1 MTQQVINLGTGPDT
15 QTGDTVYVAFNK
27 VNDNFTELYS
37 VLGANGADLHG
48 DTITGNAFITTGNIR
63 TGNLFAYGNIETV
76 GNIIGSQYLYPNG
89 QSVFGGN
96 TDLTSVDTDILP
108 SVGNVFNIGS
118 DTLPFYDAFFGN
130 SITINGFTISE
141 LNNSLYIGANGI
153 IDGALTTTGNIYAPY
168 ILGNFAGNISGN
180 ITAAGQDTQVLF
192 NDGGLTNG
200 NVGLTFD
207 KTAGVLFANSL
218 TIGSNTVIDGATLQ
232 VHGVD
237 SILLPAGDNLDRPD
251 IGVPGMIRFNTIL
264 GDIEYFDGNIWASPV
279 TSFTLTVANAQT
291 ASGTSVS
298 FDLPI
303 ANASTAGTVVCING
317 IVQQPLAAYNITGN
331 TVTFTEAP
339 LEGDVIDFRIFTTTA
354 SITEISDYYGTTG
367 LFLDQPVGSKVIVFK
382 NNTNDSLTI
391 QANGQVRVLSNI
403 KTESFT
409 TGSMVV
415 QGGIGVT
422 GNVFIDGTMYA
433 VAKSFL
439 IDHPSKPG
447 KKLQYGSLEGP
458 ENGVYVR
465 GRLQNS
471 NVIELPD
478 YWKDLIDE
486 STITVDLTPYKSYQE
501 LYVNSISHNRIKILN
516 RANTQIDC
524 FYTVWAER
532 KDIDKLKVEHE

>member
-15 QTGDTVYVAFNK
+15 QTGDTVYVAFTK
-27 VNDNFTELYS
+27 VNENFTELYS
-37 VLGANGADLHG
+37 VLGNTGADLHG
-48 DTITGNAFITTGNIR
+48 NTITGNAFITTGNIR
-63 TGNLFAYGNIETV
+63 TGNLFAYGNIVTV
-76 GNIIGSQYLYPNG
+76 GNIVASNFTYPNG
-89 QSVFGGN
+89 ESIFGN
-96 TDLTSVDTDILP
+96 IDFTSVDTDIIP
-108 SVGNVFNIGS
+108 SFGNVFDVGTDS
-118 DTLPFYDAFFGN
+118 LPFYDGFFGN

-141 LNNSLYIGANGI
+141 RNNALYLGANSI
-153 IDGALTTTGNIYAPY
+153 VDGTLTVTGNISAPY
-168 ILGNFAGNISGN
+168 FVGNFAGNISGN
-180 ITAAGQDTQVLF
+180 ITAGGQNTQVMF
-192 NDGGLTNG
+192 NDSGSVNG
-200 NVGLTFD
+200 DSGFTYN
-207 KTAGVLFANSL
+207 KTSRVVFANSL
-218 TIGSNTVIDGATLQ
+218 TIGSNTVIDGASLQ
-232 VHGVD
+232 IHSVD
-237 SILLPAGDNLDRPD
+237 SILLPVGDNLDRPD
-251 IGVPGMIRFNTIL
+251 IGVPGMLRFNTVL

-291 ASGTSVS
+291 ASGSSVS

-303 ANASTAGTVVCING
+303 ANASTAGTVVSING
-317 IVQQPLAAYNITGN
+317 IVQQPLAAYTITGN

-367 LFLDQPVGSKVIVFK
+367 LFLDQPVGSKIITFK
-382 NNTNDSLTI
+382 SDTNDSVTI

-403 KTESFT
+403 NTESFT

-415 QGGIGVT
+415 TGGIGVT
-422 GNVFIDGTMYA
+422 GNVFINGTMYA

-465 GRLQNS
+465 GKLKDS

-478 YWKDLIDE
+478 YWKDLVDE
-486 STITVDLTPYKSYQE
+486 STITVDLTPYKTYQE
-501 LYVNSISHNRIKILN
+501 LYVSSISHNRIKILN
-516 RANTQIDC
+516 HTNTPIDR

-532 KDIDKLKVEHE
+532 KDVEKLKVEHD